1 MTSPAVERFCIS
13 LKQNDWEVVLGVVHK
28 IPLGQSWIVDPS
40 SGSFGVSVKVSKI
53 PLGQS
58 WIIDPSSGSFGVSS
72 VKVSKIPLGQSWI
85 IDLSSGCFTASSVK
99 FLKVKA
105 TRSAIEI
112 ASVPTDSTSRNNRF
126 CPGAKLRV
134 STKANEFSR
143 EIEGHFCGISL

>member
-1 MTSPAVERFCIS
+1 MTSPVVKRFSISVCRKITTTSNGAERVCVQLDYRSIKWILWRLLGEG
-13 LKQNDWEVVLGVVHK
+13 LKEYDTMN
-28 IPLGQSWIVDPS
+28 
-40 SGSFGVSVKVSKI
+40 SFGSELDCRSIKRFLWRL
-53 PLGQS
+53 LGE
-58 WIIDPSSGSFGVSS
+58 GL
-72 VKVSKIPLGQSWI
+72 KGQSWI

-134 STKANEFSR
+134 STKASDFSR